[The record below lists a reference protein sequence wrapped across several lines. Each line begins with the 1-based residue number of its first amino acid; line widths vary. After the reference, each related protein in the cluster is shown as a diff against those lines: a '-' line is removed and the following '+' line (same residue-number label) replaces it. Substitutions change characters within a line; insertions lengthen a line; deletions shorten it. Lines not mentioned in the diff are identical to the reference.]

1 MLTEVAAIGYATVGA
16 ATLQGLVF
24 LERLR
29 RWQAA
34 RQSARATLG
43 AGAELPAL
51 SAFVDAPADL
61 AVACASTAFGALGG
75 WLLAG
80 EISGVPLALIAGAA
94 APELLAHVLRSTS
107 LMNLLLSRAG
117 AAQAEPAARAD
128 GAPPDAAGTRD
139 APEAAGPGAAPIEQG
154 TS

>member
-34 RQSARATLG
+34 RQSARATS
-43 AGAELPAL
+43 GAELPAL

-94 APELLAHVLRSTS
+94 APELLAHVLRSTP
-107 LMNLLLSRAG
+107 LMSLLLGRAG
-117 AAQAEPAARAD
+117 AVEAEPAGRAD
-128 GAPPDAAGTRD
+128 GALPAEAAGARP
-139 APEAAGPGAAPIEQG
+139 APEAADTGAAPIEQG
-154 TS
+154 TA